1 MQSSAQVC
9 HNSYYLKISREMGA
23 VSMTEQAQ
31 GRLADVKLGF
41 IGVGNMGGAIIRG
54 LLAAGRVARENLV
67 YYDPDPVRQ
76 AQMEELG
83 VEAALDNAE
92 VMHAPVVVLG
102 IKPQV
107 MPAVLA
113 QVKEFARPWHL
124 IISIAAGVPLA
135 VLEGAFPESRV
146 IRVMPNTPTLVG
158 AGMAALAPGSGIT
171 PADLALALELFRAVG
186 EAVVVEERLMDAVTG
201 LSGSGPAFVAVFIEA
216 LADGGVKM
224 GLPRPLALT
233 LATQTVLGTARLCH
247 EEELHPA
254 LLKDLVTS
262 PGGTTIAGLHALESG
277 GFRGAVMD
285 AVTAATTRSK
295 ELAKSN

>member
-1 MQSSAQVC
+1 M
-9 HNSYYLKISREMGA
+9 
-23 VSMTEQAQ
+23 SMTEPGTGA
-31 GRLADVKLGF
+31 LAEIKLGF
-41 IGVGNMGGAIIRG
+41 IGVGSMGGAIIRR
-54 LLAAGRVARENLV
+54 LLAGGFVPRENLV
-67 YYDPDPVRQ
+67 YYDPDPARL
-76 AQMEELG
+76 AQMEALG
-83 VEAALDNAE
+83 VEAALDNGE

-102 IKPQV
+102 VKPQV

-113 QVKEFARPWHL
+113 GIKEFARPWHL

-135 VLEGAFPESRV
+135 PLEAALPDSRV

-158 AGMAALAPGSGIT
+158 AGMAALAPGRSVT
-171 PADLALALELFRAVG
+171 PEDLALALDLFRAVG
-186 EAVVVEERLMDAVTG
+186 QAVVVEERLMDAVTG

-247 EEELHPA
+247 EEQLHPA
-254 LLKDLVTS
+254 VLKDQVTS

-285 AVTAATTRSK
+285 AVTAAAARSK
-295 ELAKSN
+295 ELGKGN

>member
-1 MQSSAQVC
+1 
-9 HNSYYLKISREMGA
+9 
-23 VSMTEQAQ
+23 MTEPIK
-31 GRLADVKLGF
+31 GRLAEKKLGF

-54 LLAAGRVARENLV
+54 LLAVGQVSRENLV
-67 YYDPDPVRQ
+67 YYDPDPARQ
-76 AQMEELG
+76 AQMAELG
-83 VEAALDNAE
+83 APAARDNSE
-92 VMHAPVVVLG
+92 VMQAPVVVLA

-107 MPAVLA
+107 MGAVVA
-113 QVKEFARPWHL
+113 EVKGFARPSHL
-124 IISIAAGVPLA
+124 IISIAAGVTLA
-135 VLEGAFPESRV
+135 ALAEAFPESRV

-158 AGMAALAPGSGIT
+158 AGMAALAPGRGIT
-171 PADLALALELFRAVG
+171 PEDLTLAQELFQAVG

-247 EEELHPA
+247 EQEMHPA
-254 LLKDLVTS
+254 VLKDLVTS

-277 GFRGAVMD
+277 GFRGAVMN
-285 AVTAATTRSK
+285 AVSAAAARSK
-295 ELAKSN
+295 ELGKGK

>member
-1 MQSSAQVC
+1 MS
-9 HNSYYLKISREMGA
+9 I
-23 VSMTEQAQ
+23 TEPGK
-31 GRLADVKLGF
+31 GRLAAIKLGF
-41 IGVGNMGGAIIRG
+41 IGVGSMGGAIIKG
-54 LLAAGRVARENLV
+54 LLAGGDVPRENLI
-67 YYDPDPVRQ
+67 YYDPDPARQ
-76 AQMEELG
+76 AQMDELG
-83 VEAALDNAE
+83 VAAALDNPE

-102 IKPQV
+102 VKPQV
-107 MPAVLA
+107 LPAVLTS
-113 QVKEFARPWHL
+113 VKEFARPWHL

-135 VLEGAFPESRV
+135 VLEGALPHSRV

-158 AGMAALAPGSGIT
+158 AGMAALAPGRGVT
-171 PADLALALELFRAVG
+171 PEDLALALDLFKAVG
-186 EAVVVEERLMDAVTG
+186 QAVVVEERLLDAVTG

-247 EEELHPA
+247 EEQIHPA

-262 PGGTTIAGLHALESG
+262 PGGTTIAGLHALESS

-285 AVTAATTRSK
+285 AVTAAARRSE
-295 ELAKSN
+295 ELGKGS

>member
-1 MQSSAQVC
+1 
-9 HNSYYLKISREMGA
+9 
-23 VSMTEQAQ
+23 MTEPAK

-41 IGVGNMGGAIIRG
+41 IGVGNMGAAIIRG
-54 LLAAGRVARENLV
+54 LLEGGQVARENLAA
-67 YYDPDPVRQ
+67 YDPDPARQ

-83 VEAALDNAE
+83 VQTALDNAE
-92 VMHAPVVVLG
+92 VMHAPVVVLA

-113 QVKEFARPWHL
+113 EVKELARPWHL

-135 VLEGAFPESRV
+135 VLEAAFPRSQV

-158 AGMAALAPGSGIT
+158 AGLAALAPGSGIT
-171 PADLALALELFRAVG
+171 PENLALALELFRAVG
-186 EAVVVEERLMDAVTG
+186 ETVVVEERLMDAVTG

-233 LATQTVLGTARLCH
+233 LAIQTVLGAARLCH
-247 EEELHPA
+247 EEQLHPA

-262 PGGTTIAGLHALESG
+262 PGGTTIAGVHALESG

-285 AVTAATTRSK
+285 AVTAAAVRSK
-295 ELAKSN
+295 ELGKIN